1 MNEKQNLL
9 NQRFGRWA
17 VIDGPVTYKNKSN
30 RTERKWLCRCD
41 CGTEKYVLE
50 RSLLYGGSKSCGCTT
65 VENSVRVNS
74 YELTGQRYGELT
86 VLHKSENH
94 PRDTRGGVWW
104 HCKCNCG
111 NECDVLASLLVT
123 GRKNHC
129 GCKTEEKNYYFKDIT
144 GQVFNRLT
152 VLYPTKERSTKGQ
165 KIWHCRCECGTEVDV
180 SYNEL
185 VYTDLQS
192 CGCKKAEH
200 NEMMPSF
207 LTHIAGTSLDI
218 LKSKKIW
225 ANNTTGARGV
235 YLIKGKY
242 VAKIVFQKKAY
253 HLGTYKTFDEAA
265 EARQK
270 ADKLLREKIVD
281 YYAVWNK
288 KALSDPEWAK
298 GNPISIKVNKVGNEI
313 DVSVF
318 PVLEE
323 IKRNDV
329 L

>member
-17 VIDGPVTYKNKSN
+17 VIDGPVVYKNKSN

-86 VLHKSENH
+86 VLHKAENH

-104 HCKCNCG
+104 HCKCSCG

-152 VLYPTKERSTKGQ
+152 ALYPTKERSTKGQ
-165 KIWHCRCECGTEVDV
+165 IIWHCRCECGTEIDIC
-180 SYNEL
+180 YNEL
-185 VYTDLQS
+185 VHCNLQS
-192 CGCKKAEH
+192 CGCKKKEH
-200 NEMMPSF
+200 DSQMQSF
-207 LTHIAGTSLDI
+207 LTRIDGTSLDMI
-218 LKSKKIW
+218 KSKKIP
-225 ANNTTGARGV
+225 ADNTSGVKGV
-235 YLIKGKY
+235 YFQKGKWI
-242 VAKIVFQKKAY
+242 AKIVFQKKQF
-253 HLGTYKTFDEAA
+253 HLGKFERIEDAA
-265 EARQK
+265 EARK
-270 ADKLLREKIVD
+270 AAEELIFDGSAKHYQLWKERAEL
-281 YYAVWNK
+281 N
-288 KALSDPEWAK
+288 PQWAEE
-298 GNPISIKVNKVGNEI
+298 NPIKIRVKKVNGELS
-313 DVSVF
+313 VSFF
-318 PVLEE
+318 PNL
-323 IKRNDV
+323 
-329 L
+329 